1 MLPLVFSYC
10 LRMIQHCCCL
20 PLIEVFV
27 CDGEKR
33 WSHQTLRAAAS
44 PPHWRFILSFH
55 LSASPTSRMRDGT
68 QVHSRGWLMTQMW
81 GGRGGHMRLACPWKL
96 MVRGSFALDMSS
108 LGIGAMV
115 GSLAMHKESGT
126 SSISPNLAS
135 RAHQAQGKISPW
147 SYLVFDCQTVCNQ
160 QASTCSNLDKST
172 LSDRAGLWIK
182 QQPGKWRGESVA
194 SLAGSVL
201 LLALWTL
208 SALIIAVYA
217 VSHLISSY
225 TL

>member
-1 MLPLVFSYC
+1 MGKKDGPIRLLGLQPARHTDVSFSLSISLPLPHLEWGMAHRFTAGGDWW
-10 LRMIQHCCCL
+10 HKWWWWW
-20 PLIEVFV
+20 
-27 CDGEKR
+27 GE
-33 WSHQTLRAAAS
+33 
-44 PPHWRFILSFH
+44 
-55 LSASPTSRMRDGT
+55 
-68 QVHSRGWLMTQMW
+68 
-81 GGRGGHMRLACPWKL
+81 GGAHMRLACPWKL

-126 SSISPNLAS
+126 TSLSPNLAS
-135 RAHQAQGKISPW
+135 RVHQAWGKISPW

-201 LLALWTL
+201 LPALWTL